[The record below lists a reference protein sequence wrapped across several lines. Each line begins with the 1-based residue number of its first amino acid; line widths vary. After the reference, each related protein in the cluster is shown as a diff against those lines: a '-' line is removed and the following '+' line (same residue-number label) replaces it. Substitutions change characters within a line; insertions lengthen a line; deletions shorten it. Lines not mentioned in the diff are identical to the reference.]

1 MSVDQNIKFQTEI
14 CSEINCLIAPECQ
27 DDDEEGIPRRL
38 LVCLPLILK
47 RPIAIIR
54 YSGDARALDKELGDW
69 LRPIPLQVRCAV

>member
-47 RPIAIIR
+47 KSQSKPS
-54 YSGDARALDKELGDW
+54 SGTPEMLELLIKNLVIGCGQSPF
-69 LRPIPLQVRCAV
+69 R